1 MKKICSLIFALCL
14 SNFLAA
20 QTAPVPSSEIY
31 QKIKKLDVLASVLYI
46 AAHPDDENT
55 LMLTYLSRE
64 KLTRTGYLSLTRGDG
79 GQNLIG
85 TEQGYNIG
93 VIRTQELL
101 AARKID
107 GAEQFFSRAYDF
119 GFSKTKDETLEFWN
133 EEKILSDVVW
143 VIRKYQPDVIITRFP
158 PDPRAGHGHH
168 QSSAVLAEKAFHLSA
183 DKNSFAEQLAYVKPW
198 QAKRIVWNTYSPGF
212 SNQAPKD
219 ENASFIPVELGLY
232 NPLMG
237 RSYTEIAAESRS
249 QHKSQGFG
257 STAVRDARIE
267 YLIHKGGQVAAKSMF
282 DGIDT
287 TWQRVPGSQA
297 AASMVRKI
305 IKEYKIES
313 PQQSVPDLVRLY
325 KELQKLDASDIYVSA
340 KSEEIRQII
349 KDCLGLWFE
358 STGTEYA
365 SSPGEAIDINTSVVK
380 QADFP
385 VTLKAIQWKPS
396 GKDSVLNTNLNL
408 NEAVRVSSRISLPGT
423 IRITQPYWLEK
434 PMQKG
439 SFDVSDPR
447 LIGQP
452 ESIPEIF
459 TSYIFEIAGEQF
471 EYHKP
476 LVFKQNDPIDG
487 EVYRP
492 FEIRPAVM
500 VNFDE
505 PVYLFTDQTSKAVK
519 LTIIAGKSDIHG
531 TVSLQL
537 PKGWKSVPES
547 VSFDIEEKN
556 DEKQVVFNL
565 LPPGQTDE
573 QVIRALIK
581 IDHNN
586 AETAHSVRT
595 ISYKHIP
602 RQTLFP
608 VAETKAARVEVR
620 TLAKKVGYIA
630 GAGDDIPKALKQ
642 MGCQVIDVS
651 TSNPDTDL
659 SGLDAIVLGVRAYN
673 TDERLPFF
681 QHKLM
686 DYVKNGGTLLVQ
698 YNTAFGMN
706 VKNPGPYPFTIG
718 RDRVSEEDAEI
729 RFLIPEHN
737 LLNHPNK
744 ITQADFNNWIQERGL
759 YFAAEWSPEY
769 VALLSANDT
778 GEAPKNGMLIHA
790 KYGKGNFVYTGLSF
804 FRELP
809 AGVTGAYR
817 LFANII
823 SAGK

>member
-1 MKKICSLIFALCL
+1 
-14 SNFLAA
+14 
-20 QTAPVPSSEIY
+20 
-31 QKIKKLDVLASVLYI
+31 
-46 AAHPDDENT
+46 
-55 LMLTYLSRE
+55 
-64 KLTRTGYLSLTRGDG
+64 
-79 GQNLIG
+79 
-85 TEQGYNIG
+85 
-93 VIRTQELL
+93 
-101 AARKID
+101 
-107 GAEQFFSRAYDF
+107 
-119 GFSKTKDETLEFWN
+119 
-133 EEKILSDVVW
+133 
-143 VIRKYQPDVIITRFP
+143 
-158 PDPRAGHGHH
+158 
-168 QSSAVLAEKAFHLSA
+168 
-183 DKNSFAEQLAYVKPW
+183 
-198 QAKRIVWNTYSPGF
+198 
-212 SNQAPKD
+212 
-219 ENASFIPVELGLY
+219 
-232 NPLMG
+232 
-237 RSYTEIAAESRS
+237 
-249 QHKSQGFG
+249 
-257 STAVRDARIE
+257 
-267 YLIHKGGQVAAKSMF
+267 
-282 DGIDT
+282 
-287 TWQRVPGSQA
+287 
-297 AASMVRKI
+297 
-305 IKEYKIES
+305 
-313 PQQSVPDLVRLY
+313 
-325 KELQKLDASDIYVSA
+325 
-340 KSEEIRQII
+340 
-349 KDCLGLWFE
+349 
-358 STGTEYA
+358 
-365 SSPGEAIDINTSVVK
+365 
-380 QADFP
+380 
-385 VTLKAIQWKPS
+385 
-396 GKDSVLNTNLNL
+396 
-408 NEAVRVSSRISLPGT
+408 
-423 IRITQPYWLEK
+423 
-434 PMQKG
+434 
-439 SFDVSDPR
+439 
-447 LIGQP
+447 
-452 ESIPEIF
+452 
-459 TSYIFEIAGEQF
+459 
-471 EYHKP
+471 
-476 LVFKQNDPIDG
+476 
-487 EVYRP
+487 
-492 FEIRPAVM
+492 
-500 VNFDE
+500 
-505 PVYLFTDQTSKAVK
+505 
-519 LTIIAGKSDIHG
+519 
-531 TVSLQL
+531 
-537 PKGWKSVPES
+537 GWKSVPES
-547 VSFDIEEKN
+547 VSFNIEEKN

-565 LPPGQTDE
+565 SPPGQTDE

-681 QHKLM
+681 HHKLM

-769 VALLSANDT
+769 AALLSANDT